1 MKTAALLFASLL
13 YILSP
18 GNAQAQCTIETWVSY
33 SVSDSVV
40 LNAAGT
46 DIITSVLLDGSA
58 GMQMI
63 ATGNCPDS
71 IITQFNNNKQYIQ
84 HWPSVQNQVGS
95 MGGWTQG
102 PATCAECYISYQT
115 NQDSGPLPQGQETTF
130 TWEGQT
136 YCGMAGIVFFSS
148 ESILAAEIARTR
160 SLNTGIL
167 AGTTTING
175 QPQKVW
181 RVLPYCTPATS
192 PPDWNPTTYGAPA
205 DLTYTAVYY
214 VDSIAACVRIN
225 LTGQPWFCLSPPGAS
240 IGWPQSLNLLPVN
253 CTHNP

>member
-18 GNAQAQCTIETWVSY
+18 GNAQAQCTIQTWVSY
-33 SVSDSVV
+33 SVSDSVA

-46 DIITSVLLDGSA
+46 DIITSVLLDGRA

-63 ATGNCPDS
+63 ASGNCPDS
-71 IITQFNNNKQYIQ
+71 IISQFNANKQYIQ
-84 HWPSVQNQVGS
+84 HWPSVQNQIGS
-95 MGGWTQG
+95 VGGWTQG

-115 NQDSGPLPQGQETTF
+115 NTDSGPLNQGQETTF

-148 ESILAAEIARTR
+148 ENLLAAEIAYTR

-167 AGTTTING
+167 VGTATING
-175 QPQKVW
+175 QQVKGW
-181 RVLPYCTPATS
+181 RILPYCTPPTS
-192 PPDWNPTTYGAPA
+192 PPDWNPNLYYAPA
-205 DLTYTAVYY
+205 TLPYTAVYF
-214 VDSIAACVRIN
+214 VDGISACVRIN
-225 LTGQPWFCLSPPGAS
+225 FTGSPWFCTPGVS
-240 IGWPQSLNLLPVN
+240 IGWPQSFNLFPAN